1 MTGRGAARRGKRLVR
16 WMIGVAVATCTGD
29 LSGGVIRHD
38 RDDAAYRDLA
48 NLPEYQAVGQV
59 RSVVGGSSRLC
70 SGTLIAPNWVLTAAH
85 CLTNTPTDSV
95 FYRNFGVSIDAKR
108 LIVHPQ
114 FNGSAAN
121 GYDVGLIELVE
132 PSELVTPAQR
142 MRDLVPLGAEATI
155 VGFGLTGTGLTGSI
169 VGTHGTKRAGQNI
182 VDISGSSLL
191 NDDDRPYP
199 EFMLFTD
206 FDNPLDASDSKW
218 GSSTPLDLEYQ
229 TAGGDS
235 GGGWYIDYDGRPRL
249 YAVHSVGLSFDESM
263 NNDYGDSA
271 GGTRVTRFNSW
282 IDQQLA
288 DTYWMNP
295 TGGEYADPENWS
307 STAAPTA
314 TAHLRFAFPHD
325 YTVALVG
332 QQQADRWTLDAGNV
346 NFQLQAGDLQ
356 LGAWNISGGATA
368 NIAVDAG
375 HFVDVQDGLNGA
387 GEIIKSGS
395 GALRLNNSSTIS
407 GRLDIQAGALQL
419 AAGAGLSTDSMNWG
433 TLGATNID
441 LGANAVLLASSQ
453 LFAGQNVSVTLGEGT
468 FLRTP
473 ALTQEGALSLAG
485 GAAVVD
491 GSLRQTATAIT
502 SIDVAPLL
510 AEGADAALTV
520 IDVTTLAGTLRLSL
534 PEDFSLLDERTV
546 TLVNAPGQFTGTFTN
561 VEWDYLPLGLN
572 YSLDYSEHAL
582 SLNLIGPGGVWRL
595 DGDTNHDS
603 AVNLLD
609 LSNVRNHF
617 GETTSVGDATGDG
630 QVDLSDLIAVRN
642 NFGLRREGA
651 TRVVPEPAS
660 WLLALICAVACLLP
674 TRNAGE
680 GEKRSVFGAMRR

>member
-1 MTGRGAARRGKRLVR
+1 MTGQGAARRGKRLVR
-16 WMIGVAVATCTGD
+16 WMIGVAAATCTGD

-38 RDDAAYRDLA
+38 RDDAAYRALA
-48 NLPEYQAVGQV
+48 NLSEYQAVGQV

-95 FYRNFGVSIDAKR
+95 FYRNFGVSLDAKR
-108 LIVHPQ
+108 LIPHPQ

-121 GYDVGLIELVE
+121 GYDVGLIELAE

-169 VGTHGTKRAGQNI
+169 VGTHGTKRAGKNI
-182 VDISGSSLL
+182 VDINGTSLL
-191 NDDDRPYP
+191 DENDRPYP

-206 FDNPLDASDSKW
+206 FDNPDDAGDSRW
-218 GSSTPLDLEYQ
+218 GSATPLDLEYQ

-235 GGGWYIDYDGRPRL
+235 GGGWYIDHDGRPRL

-282 IDQQLA
+282 IDQQLV
-288 DTYWMNP
+288 DTYWTNP
-295 TGGEYADPENWS
+295 AGGEYADPENWS
-307 STAAPTA
+307 STATPTA
-314 TAHLRFAFPHD
+314 AAHLRFAFPHE
-325 YTVALVG
+325 YSVALMG
-332 QQQADRWTLDAGNV
+332 DQQADRWTLDAGHV
-346 NFQLQAGDLQ
+346 DFQLQGGDLQ
-356 LGAWNISGGATA
+356 LGAWNFVSGATA

-375 HFVDVQDGLNGA
+375 HFVGVQDGLNGA

-395 GALRLNNSSTIS
+395 GALRLTGNSTLTGS
-407 GRLDIQAGALQL
+407 LDIQEGALQL
-419 AAGAGLSTDSMNWG
+419 AEGAGLSTDGMNWG
-433 TLGATNID
+433 TLGPTNIE
-441 LGANAVLLASSQ
+441 LGANAVLLSSSQ
-453 LFAGQNVSVTLGEGT
+453 LFAGQNVRVTLGEGAL
-468 FLRTP
+468 LRTP
-473 ALTQEGALSLAG
+473 ALTQEGALSLVA

-491 GSLRQTATAIT
+491 GSFLQAATAIT

-520 IDVTTLAGTLRLSL
+520 LDATTLAGTLRLSL
-534 PEDFSLLDERTV
+534 PDDFTLLEERTV
-546 TLVNAPGQFTGTFTN
+546 TLFSAPGQFTGTFAN
-561 VEWDYLPLGLN
+561 VEWDYLPLGLK

-609 LSNVRNHF
+609 LTNVRNNF
-617 GETTSVGDATGDG
+617 GETTSSGDANGDG
-630 QVDLSDLIAVRN
+630 QVDLADLIAVRN

-660 WLLALICAVACLLP
+660 WLLALLCAVACLTP
-674 TRNAGE
+674 TRSASE
-680 GEKRSVFGAMRR
+680 GEKRSVFGAIRR